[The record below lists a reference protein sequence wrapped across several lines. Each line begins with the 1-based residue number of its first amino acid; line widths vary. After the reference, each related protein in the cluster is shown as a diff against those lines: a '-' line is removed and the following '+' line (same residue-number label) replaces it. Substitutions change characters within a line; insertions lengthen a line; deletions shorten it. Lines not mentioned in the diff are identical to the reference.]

1 MDEDG
6 REREDPRVLYWC
18 QFLAAKTDQEL
29 EELSMAHPE
38 IRDAKNALEELSA
51 DPKARQLA
59 EDRALWHYT
68 YDDGIATA
76 REEGFAEGEAKGRAE
91 SEASLRAAIRSLC
104 RVIEVSLTPQ
114 REDQL
119 EHAALPELQD
129 LLDALTRDRK
139 WPD

>member
-1 MDEDG
+1 M
-6 REREDPRVLYWC
+6 LYWC

-29 EELSMAHPE
+29 EELSMAHPD

-91 SEASLRAAIRSLC
+91 GEAKGLRTAIRSLC
-104 RVIEVSLTPQ
+104 ELLELRPTPEQ
-114 REDQL
+114 AKQL
-119 EHAALPELQD
+119 ECAEPPELQA
-129 LLDALTRDRK
+129 LLDALTQDRK

>member
-29 EELSMAHPE
+29 EELSMARPE
-38 IRDAKNALEELSA
+38 IRDAKSALEELSA

-59 EDRALWHYT
+59 EDRALWHFT
-68 YDDGIATA
+68 YDDGLATA
-76 REEGFAEGEAKGRAE
+76 RAEGEAKGRAE
-91 SEASLRAAIRSLC
+91 GEAKGLRTAIRSLC
-104 RVIEVSLTPQ
+104 ELLELRPTPEQ
-114 REDQL
+114 AKQL
-119 EHAALPELQD
+119 ECAEPPELQA
-129 LLDALTRDRK
+129 LLDALTRDRN